1 MKKIFLSVFCISTA
15 LFNLQAQTEISDFV
29 ILGAQ
34 YANQSFYSLENG
46 EAANVSNTNWDL
58 QIATS
63 QRSASIRT
71 NDAKNVQLYALA
83 NPDTANWN
91 AIDTTGMYALYN
103 ADTSWEIGSFN
114 NIGSMQH
121 PDYGCMAYIG
131 VGQLKGHR
139 LFVIK
144 LNNGS
149 LKKIWIKSLDYYVYT
164 ILIGNLDNSD
174 EQTIIID
181 KELYNTKHFFYYDL
195 ENQQVVDTQPEAQE
209 WDFVFKRYYA
219 LDSITY
225 LPFNAVT
232 GVLSNKNVQVAESRG
247 VPVNTLTSDNG
258 FTYSS
263 YINTIGYDWKVYDY
277 DNAVFNII
285 SDLCYF
291 VKTPFEDVYKLEF
304 TGFAGGSTGRVY
316 FKKTKLFPIT
326 ASVNNINTAL
336 SNLSV
341 YPNPAENGTNI
352 LVSLKTEKSIV
363 LSVYDLTGKQVFS
376 SNVNATAGLN
386 NFYLETVNFG
396 KGFYF
401 VKVSD
406 GNSQLSQKLL
416 VTN

>member
-1 MKKIFLSVFCISTA
+1 
-15 LFNLQAQTEISDFV
+15 
-29 ILGAQ
+29 
-34 YANQSFYSLENG
+34 
-46 EAANVSNTNWDL
+46 
-58 QIATS
+58 
-63 QRSASIRT
+63 
-71 NDAKNVQLYALA
+71 
-83 NPDTANWN
+83 
-91 AIDTTGMYALYN
+91 
-103 ADTSWEIGSFN
+103 
-114 NIGSMQH
+114 
-121 PDYGCMAYIG
+121 
-131 VGQLKGHR
+131 
-139 LFVIK
+139 
-144 LNNGS
+144 

-285 SDLCYF
+285 SDLGYF

-304 TGFAGGSTGRVY
+304 TGFAGGSTGRVD
-316 FKKTKLFPIT
+316 FKKTKLFPIA